1 MYCPLC
7 KSDEIKKIETV
18 SSKRL
23 LILYKKLTKIDFS
36 YLLDDDLR
44 YCECQNCKLKYY
56 DPLITGDE
64 TFYNTL
70 QQFDWYYMHDKDEF
84 LQAKKYINSDDRV
97 LEVGSGKGAFAKYLP
112 NQHYVGLDFSVKAKD
127 MAAKDGV
134 LIKNEMVQDYAA
146 KNPESVDIVVSFQ
159 VLEHVSDPKSFIE
172 AKLCALAIGGKM
184 IIAVPSEDSFLK
196 YVDNNILNM
205 PPHHV
210 TRWSDETLKFVAD
223 KYNLELLDIYH
234 EKLQDV
240 HKQYYLNTLIQ
251 NSLPNNKFFSISLVK
266 KFFSMFT
273 RVFSRFLLKGLTD
286 EMLPNG
292 HNVLAVYRKK

>member
-1 MYCPLC
+1 
-7 KSDEIKKIETV
+7 
-18 SSKRL
+18 
-23 LILYKKLTKIDFS
+23 
-36 YLLDDDLR
+36 
-44 YCECQNCKLKYY
+44 
-56 DPLITGDE
+56 
-64 TFYNTL
+64 
-70 QQFDWYYMHDKDEF
+70 
-84 LQAKKYINSDDRV
+84 
-97 LEVGSGKGAFAKYLP
+97 
-112 NQHYVGLDFSVKAKD
+112 
-127 MAAKDGV
+127 
-134 LIKNEMVQDYAA
+134 
-146 KNPESVDIVVSFQ
+146 
-159 VLEHVSDPKSFIE
+159 
-172 AKLCALAIGGKM
+172 LAIGGKM